1 MSRGDSFLVPLGDA
15 RSEISVKRSKFIS
28 SIRPVSTSEEAMEF
42 VNEISKEFYDA
53 THNCWAYNLRNGES
67 RRSDDGEPSGTAG
80 QPILNV
86 LSGNG
91 VFDVAVVVTRYFGG
105 TLLGTGGLIRA
116 YSDATNEVLK
126 EAGVGTMLEAQKVSL
141 ITPYNLYEPIIKL
154 IGEYEPVRD
163 PESVFMEEVEI
174 SFYLE
179 PEKTENLEKNLQE
192 LSSGKVS
199 LKYLQKDYLLKRVL

>member
-28 SIRPVSTSEEAMEF
+28 SIRPVNTSEEAMEF

-91 VFDVAVVVTRYFGG
+91 IFDVAVVVTRYFGG

-199 LKYLQKDYLLKRVL
+199 LSYLQKDYLLKRVL

>member
-199 LKYLQKDYLLKRVL
+199 LSYLQKDYLLKRVL